1 MGSYAMPQYFQN
13 MPSIGRPLI
22 NTDDANRST
31 LQTAEIA
38 IAQKRQAVLE
48 GGKPTAALNEKGQL
62 SAMQRIEKLV
72 EGGTFLPLNSL
83 FDPYG
88 NESGSTGV
96 VKGLGKV
103 CGKWVVI
110 AASDNKKLAGAWV
123 PGQPENMLRAAD
135 AAKRLRIPLVC
146 LFNCSGVK
154 LDRQEDIFPG
164 RNGGGALLYRNAAL
178 NQAGVPVIAG
188 MYGTN
193 LAGGG
198 YQGITPTV
206 ILAQKSAHMA
216 VGGSSILGG
225 MEPPRGT
232 VDDAGA
238 ASLIAAQACLP
249 KEAPGSMSVHHDAT
263 GFVREVYGG
272 EDEVIAGIRQY
283 IEYLPAY
290 APEFFRVNVPQEPQY
305 PADDLYSLLPANQR
319 RTYDIRQILARLVD
333 GSAFSEYR
341 PDYGPEVITGE
352 ARLNGLPVA
361 IAANVQGFFPHYPNY
376 RKDTFSVGGKLY
388 RQGLIKL
395 SEFVALCARDRLPV
409 IWMQDTT
416 GVDIGDDAERS
427 ELLGLGQ
434 SLIYTI
440 QQSDLPMLEVTL
452 RKGAAAAHYVMGGPQ
467 GQDTNAFSIGT
478 AATEVCVMHAQ
489 TGAAA
494 MYGGKLAKDQ
504 ALGKPLQP
512 TIEKMNAMIE
522 DYAVKS
528 SPAYC
533 ARKGMVDEIVALND
547 LRAYLLAFA
556 EAAYQ
561 NPANLC
567 PVHQML
573 LPRIMAEQGI
583 TNDVTTLL

>member
-1 MGSYAMPQYFQN
+1 MGKYAMPRYFQN
-13 MPSIGRPLI
+13 MPTVGQPSTL
-22 NTDDANRST
+22 TDDANRAA
-31 LQTAEIA
+31 LQTAENA
-38 IAQKRQAVLE
+38 IAQKRQSILE

-72 EGGTFLPLNSL
+72 DEGTFLPLNSL

-88 NESGSTGV
+88 NEGGSTGV

-103 CGKWVVI
+103 GGKWVVI

-135 AAKRLRIPLVC
+135 AANRLRIPLVC

-178 NQAGVPVIAG
+178 NQAGIPVIAG
-188 MYGTN
+188 IYGTN

-206 ILAQKSAHMA
+206 ILAQKSAHIA

-225 MEPPRGT
+225 MEPPRGM
-232 VDDAGA
+232 VDDVGA
-238 ASLIAAQACLP
+238 ASLIAAQEYLP
-249 KEAPGSMSVHHDAT
+249 KEAPGSMSIHHNTT
-263 GFVREVYGG
+263 GFVREVYGS
-272 EDEVIAGIRQY
+272 EDEVIDGIRKY
-283 IEYLPAY
+283 IGYLPAY
-290 APEFFRVNVPQEPQY
+290 APEFFRISEPQQPRY
-305 PADDLYSLLPANQR
+305 AAEELYSLLPFDQHL
-319 RTYDIRQILARLVD
+319 TYDVRQILARLVD
-333 GSAFSEYR
+333 DSAFAEYR
-341 PDYGPEVITGE
+341 PDYGPEVITGTT
-352 ARLNGLPVA
+352 RLNGLPVA
-361 IAANVQGFFPHYPNY
+361 IAANVQGFFLHYPDY

-388 RQGLIKL
+388 RHGLIKL
-395 SEFVALCARDRLPV
+395 SEFVSLCARDRLPI

-504 ALGKPLQP
+504 AAGKPLQP
-512 TIEKMNAMIE
+512 TLDKMNAMIE

-528 SPAYC
+528 TPAYC
-533 ARKGMVDEIVALND
+533 ARKGMVDEIVSLTD
-547 LRAYLLAFA
+547 LRTYMLAFA
-556 EAAYQ
+556 EASYQ
-561 NPANLC
+561 NPVSLC

-573 LPRIMAEQGI
+573 LPRVIAEQSI
-583 TNDVTTLL
+583 SDDATTLL

>member
-1 MGSYAMPQYFQN
+1 MGSYAMPRYFQH
-13 MPSIGRPLI
+13 MPAIGQPL
-22 NTDDANRST
+22 TAADDANRAA
-31 LQTAEIA
+31 LQKVEDA
-38 IAQKRQAVLE
+38 IAQKRQDILDS
-48 GGKPTAALNEKGQL
+48 GKPTAALNEKGQL
-62 SAMQRIEKLV
+62 CAMQRIKKLV
-72 EGGTFLPLNSL
+72 DEGTFLPLNSL

-88 NESGSTGV
+88 NETGSTGV

-103 CGKWVVI
+103 GGKWVVI

-225 MEPPRGT
+225 MEPPRGL
-232 VDDAGA
+232 VDESGA
-238 ASLIAAQACLP
+238 ASLIAAQAHLP
-249 KEAPGSMSVHHDAT
+249 KEAPGSMAVHHDAT
-263 GFVREVYGG
+263 GFVREVYGT
-272 EDEVIAGIRQY
+272 EEEVIAGIREY
-283 IEYLPAY
+283 IGYLPAY
-290 APEFFRVNVPQEPQY
+290 APEFFRVAAPQEPTY
-305 PADDLYSLLPANQR
+305 PADDLYSLLPFDQH
-319 RTYDIRQILARLVD
+319 RTYDIRQIVARLVD
-333 GSAFSEYR
+333 GSAFAEYR
-341 PDYGPEVITGE
+341 PDYGPEVIAGT

-361 IAANVQGFFPHYPNY
+361 IAANVQGFFLHYPDY
-376 RKDTFSVGGKLY
+376 RKDSFSVGGKLY

-395 SEFVALCARDRLPV
+395 SEFVGLCVRDRLPI

-494 MYGGKLAKDQ
+494 MYGGKLAKDS
-504 ALGKPLQP
+504 AAGKPLEP
-512 TIEKMNAMIE
+512 TIDKMNAMIE
-522 DYAVKS
+522 DYAAKS
-528 SPAYC
+528 APAYC
-533 ARKGMVDEIVALND
+533 AQKGMVDEIAALCD
-547 LRAYLLAFA
+547 LRPYLLAFT

-561 NPANLC
+561 NPVSLC

-573 LPRIMAEQGI
+573 LSRVMAEQGI
-583 TNDVTTLL
+583 ADDVTTLL